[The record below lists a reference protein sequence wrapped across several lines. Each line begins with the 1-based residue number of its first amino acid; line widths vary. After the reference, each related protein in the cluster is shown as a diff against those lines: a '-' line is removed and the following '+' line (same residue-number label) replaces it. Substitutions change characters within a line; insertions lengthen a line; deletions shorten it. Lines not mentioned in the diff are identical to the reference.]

1 MEAESGGACVPG
13 PQLSSIMC
21 SKLSLRR
28 RRRQRLWDHRV
39 GLPTQSDQPCHTETR
54 SILMMSDT
62 RAMPT
67 LPALPVY
74 VTCIIYI
81 PVYRTCGLRVLLSK
95 CRLYRYRKRVNF
107 THASVVG
114 SGRIAT
120 YGCLQAAPNLVE
132 YFFPKSLVQTM
143 NLSKTADF
151 QFLVKFFKS
160 FKNFNR
166 FCILRFNRNFF
177 CYLQI
182 VERAAQCPM
191 CRGSPLLR
199 MYTELLRKSSR
210 SLSVHCPRCQVTET
224 LLPIQALQI
233 KAMKSGTRT
242 SASLKK
248 HQWIRLCTRQLRRT
262 LCTRVQLLG
271 LALLFIFIYA
281 YVRMSMRAFNTLS
294 EHSPATLRVAPLSA
308 RSTSPPTPL
317 AIRPTHPSVH
327 YDATRIKSILIKFKN
342 KK

>member
-1 MEAESGGACVPG
+1 M
-13 PQLSSIMC
+13 
-21 SKLSLRR
+21 
-28 RRRQRLWDHRV
+28 
-39 GLPTQSDQPCHTETR
+39 
-54 SILMMSDT
+54 

-67 LPALPVY
+67 FPALPVY

-81 PVYRTCGLRVLLSK
+81 PVYCTCGLRVLLSK

-114 SGRIAT
+114 SGRTAT
-120 YGCLQAAPNLVE
+120 YGCLQAAPNLLE
-132 YFFPKSLVQTM
+132 YFFSKSLVQTM
-143 NLSKTADF
+143 NFNKIANF
-151 QFLVKFFKS
+151 QLLARVH
-160 FKNFNR
+160 R
-166 FCILRFNRNFF
+166 RAR
-177 CYLQI
+177 
-182 VERAAQCPM
+182 RAARCPM

-199 MYTELLRKSSR
+199 MCTELLRKSSR

-248 HQWIRLCTRQLRRT
+248 HQWIRLCTRLLRRT
-262 LCTRVQLLG
+262 SCTRVQLLG
-271 LALLFIFIYA
+271 LALLFIFIRA
-281 YVRMSMRAFNTLS
+281 YVRTSTRALNTLS
-294 EHSPATLRVAPLSA
+294 EHSPATLRAAPLSA

-327 YDATRIKSILIKFKN
+327 YDATLPRVFALVVLKKADRYSFLDEQIKHPASLVKN
-342 KK
+342 SDSTSNSRSSSSHDRVTNTYTYIYI